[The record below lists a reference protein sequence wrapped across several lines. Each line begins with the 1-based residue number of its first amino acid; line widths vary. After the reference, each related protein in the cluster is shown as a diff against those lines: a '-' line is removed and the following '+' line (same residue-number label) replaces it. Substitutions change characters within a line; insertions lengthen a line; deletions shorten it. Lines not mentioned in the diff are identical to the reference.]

1 MTDQHQSRL
10 AVLEQK
16 QQHFEQKQDEM
27 KQTQEGIIRDM
38 KETSS
43 ALRQLSTDIS
53 VLVTNVT
60 HLTKAVEKINEST
73 NTMRE
78 VEIELVSLRTE
89 TRTVRKLWEEHDKIK
104 AKVNSQNII
113 IRGIQVV
120 ASAAGL
126 GLIGITIAKLFGE

>member
-1 MTDQHQSRL
+1 MPDQYQSRIAL
-10 AVLEQK
+10 IEQK
-16 QQHFEQKQDEM
+16 QKHFEEKQDEL
-27 KQTQEGIIRDM
+27 KQNQEDITKDM

-53 VLVTNVT
+53 VLVSNVT
-60 HLTKAVEKINEST
+60 HLTKAVEKIHEST
-73 NTMRE
+73 NTLRE
-78 VEIELVSLRTE
+78 VELELVSLRTE

-120 ASAAGL
+120 ASAAGR